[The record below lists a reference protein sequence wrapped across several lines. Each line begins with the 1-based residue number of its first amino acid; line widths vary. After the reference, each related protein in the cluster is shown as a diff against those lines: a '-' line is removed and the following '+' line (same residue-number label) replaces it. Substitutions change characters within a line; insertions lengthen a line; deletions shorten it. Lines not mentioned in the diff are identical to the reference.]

1 MARMEASPKTK
12 LNKQSTL
19 GYKSFGSSNQ
29 LADGSSPSDLTC
41 DLTKNYDPF
50 HLKQL
55 APNGTNLFDQS
66 PSNQEADEDCSSR
79 GTPITVYALSTIFA
93 MPVSIALVL
102 QIYLGE
108 SLVFQHEEL
117 FSDHERCTALGHRV
131 LRDGGSSVDAAI
143 AGALCLGVVHP
154 HVSGVGG
161 GGIMLVHDIHR
172 NETRVINFL
181 GSAPKA
187 FRREVLHNVSQAKAG
202 LQVGVPGML
211 RGLHRAHTLY
221 GGLPWEDVVSR
232 AAAVAREG
240 FNVSHSLAD
249 AISKVS
255 GEQQSQSFNNAF
267 MPHGRPLSAGSYV
280 RLPRLAGVLEAGLLN
295 FYHGNLSQEIV
306 DEVQANGGVLSREDI
321 GNYSVD
327 VELPIDAQYNDKE
340 FIIQVPP
347 PPSAG
352 AVLLSALNLLEGL
365 HISKSNVTETQT
377 RLWIAE
383 ALKTALA
390 MASGLGDPNY
400 NSSVTEALSDMLSK
414 SQAEVFGQQLNYSH
428 TSPSEYLSPIHS
440 TQTELVA
447 GQVIVMGQDKLI
459 VSVASSLSRPFGSRL
474 ITQSGIVLNS
484 LILDFSWPNTS
495 REQLQTNQENCVEP
509 GKRPLSLL
517 MPIIVVP
524 ALHKCGIHMAVSTS
538 GEQNALS
545 VITQMLVNVLF
556 FHTEKNDSFSLTG
569 LHHQFEPNKLLVHS
583 HYQGESGQSF
593 HAKAHA
599 VQRVRTEESY

>member
-1 MARMEASPKTK
+1 MTQAKVLAERHHVSRNAIQRQNRVRQGVQHHSYHLQQP
-12 LNKQSTL
+12 
-19 GYKSFGSSNQ
+19 GY
-29 LADGSSPSDLTC
+29 
-41 DLTKNYDPF
+41 PF

-55 APNGTNLFDQS
+55 APNGTNLFHQS

-93 MPVSIALVL
+93 IGVSIALVL

-108 SLVFQHEEL
+108 SLV
-117 FSDHERCTALGHRV
+117 C
-131 LRDGGSSVDAAI
+131 
-143 AGALCLGVVHP
+143 
-154 HVSGVGG
+154 
-161 GGIMLVHDIHR
+161 
-172 NETRVINFL
+172 N
-181 GSAPKA
+181 
-187 FRREVLHNVSQAKAG
+187 
-202 LQVGVPGML
+202 
-211 RGLHRAHTLY
+211 
-221 GGLPWEDVVSR
+221 
-232 AAAVAREG
+232 
-240 FNVSHSLAD
+240 AD

-255 GEQQSQSFNNAF
+255 GEQQSQSFNNTF

-306 DEVQANGGVLSREDI
+306 DEAQANGGVLSREDI

-327 VELPIDAQYNDKE
+327 VEIPIEAQYNDKE

-400 NSSVTEALSDMLSK
+400 NSSVTEALSNMLSK

-447 GQVIVMGQDKLI
+447 GQVTVMGQDKLI

-474 ITQSGIVLNS
+474 VTRSGIVLNS

-495 REQLQTNQENCVEP
+495 REQLQINQENCVEP

-524 ALHKCGIHMAVSTS
+524 ALHKCGIHVAVSTS

-545 VITQMLVNVLF
+545 VITQMLVNLLF

-583 HYQGESGQSF
+583 HFQGDSGQSF

>member
-1 MARMEASPKTK
+1 KLRPCGDMVRMEASPEAK

-19 GYKSFGSSNQ
+19 GYKSFGSSYQ
-29 LADGSSPSDLTC
+29 LFKFALKTQQISTPFKVVFSSLAAATAPL
-41 DLTKNYDPF
+41 

-66 PSNQEADEDCSSR
+66 PSNLKETGEDCSSR
-79 GTPITVYALSTIFA
+79 GTPIPVYALSTIFA
-93 MPVSIALVL
+93 IGVTIALVL

-108 SLVFQHEEL
+108 IVFGSRCGCLPDICL
-117 FSDHERCTALGHRV
+117 F
-131 LRDGGSSVDAAI
+131 
-143 AGALCLGVVHP
+143 P
-154 HVSGVGG
+154 HCR

-187 FRREVLHNVSQAKAG
+187 FRTEALHNVSQAG

-211 RGLHRAHTLY
+211 RGLQRAHTLY
-221 GGLPWEDVVSR
+221 GGVFRHTIMIKVTFYTTDLIKL
-232 AAAVAREG
+232 
-240 FNVSHSLAD
+240 SLFSSCLHLHFV
-249 AISKVS
+249 I
-255 GEQQSQSFNNAF
+255 
-267 MPHGRPLSAGSYV
+267 
-280 RLPRLAGVLEAGLLN
+280 LAL
-295 FYHGNLSQEIV
+295 
-306 DEVQANGGVLSREDI
+306 
-321 GNYSVD
+321 
-327 VELPIDAQYNDKE
+327 E

-352 AVLLSALNLLEGL
+352 AVLLSALSLLDGL

-377 RLWIAE
+377 RLWIVE

-390 MASGLGDPNY
+390 MACGLGDPNY
-400 NSSVTEALSDMLSK
+400 NSSVTEVLSNMLSK

-447 GQVIVMGQDKLI
+447 GQVIVMGQDNLI

-474 ITQSGIVLNS
+474 ITRSGIVLNS
-484 LILDFSWPNTS
+484 LIFDFSWPNTS
-495 REQLQTNQENCVEP
+495 RGQLQTNQENCVEP
-509 GKRPLSLL
+509 GTRPLSLL

-524 ALHKCGIHMAVSTS
+524 ASYKCGIHMAVSTS

-556 FHTEKNDSFSLTG
+556 FHTEKNDSFSPTG
-569 LHHQFEPNKLLVHS
+569 LQHQFEPNKLLVRCEYRFAFCS
-583 HYQGESGQSF
+583 PCSSKSEDRGVLLSP
-593 HAKAHA
+593 
-599 VQRVRTEESY
+599 TECLS

>member
-1 MARMEASPKTK
+1 MARMEASPEAK

-19 GYKSFGSSNQ
+19 GYKSFGSSYQ
-29 LADGSSPSDLTC
+29 LADGSSPNDLTC
-41 DLTKNYDPF
+41 DLAKKHAPL

-66 PSNQEADEDCSSR
+66 PSNLKETGEDCSSR
-79 GTPITVYALSTIFA
+79 GTPIPVYALSTIFA
-93 MPVSIALVL
+93 IGVTIALVL

-108 SLVFQHEEL
+108 SLVFQHREL

-143 AGALCLGVVHP
+143 ASALCLGVVHP

-187 FRREVLHNVSQAKAG
+187 FRMEVLHNVSQAKAG

-211 RGLHRAHTLY
+211 RGLQRAHTLY
-221 GGLPWEDVVSR
+221 GGLQWEDVVSR
-232 AAAVAREG
+232 AADVAREG

-249 AISKVS
+249 AISKV
-255 GEQQSQSFNNAF
+255 
-267 MPHGRPLSAGSYV
+267 R
-280 RLPRLAGVLEAGLLN
+280 GVLEAGLLN

-306 DEVQANGGVLSREDI
+306 DEVRANGGVLSREDI

-327 VELPIDAQYNDKE
+327 VELPIEAQYNDKE

-352 AVLLSALNLLEGL
+352 AVLLSALSLLDGL

-377 RLWIAE
+377 RLWIVE

-390 MASGLGDPNY
+390 MACGLGDPNY
-400 NSSVTEALSDMLSK
+400 NSSVTEALSNMLSK

-447 GQVIVMGQDKLI
+447 GQVIVMGQDNLI

-474 ITQSGIVLNS
+474 ITRSGIVLNS

-495 REQLQTNQENCVEP
+495 RGQLQTNQENCVEP

-524 ALHKCGIHMAVSTS
+524 ASYKCGIHMAVSTS

-556 FHTEKNDSFSLTG
+556 FHTEKNDSFSPTG
-569 LHHQFEPNKLLVHS
+569 LQHQFEPNKLLVRS
-583 HYQGESGQSF
+583 HFQGDSGQIF

>member
-1 MARMEASPKTK
+1 
-12 LNKQSTL
+12 
-19 GYKSFGSSNQ
+19 
-29 LADGSSPSDLTC
+29 
-41 DLTKNYDPF
+41 
-50 HLKQL
+50 
-55 APNGTNLFDQS
+55 NLFDQS

-108 SLVFQHEEL
+108 SLVFQHGEL

-187 FRREVLHNVSQAKAG
+187 FRREAG

-221 GGLPWEDVVSR
+221 GGPALP
-232 AAAVAREG
+232 
-240 FNVSHSLAD
+240 FTT
-249 AISKVS
+249 K
-255 GEQQSQSFNNAF
+255 
-267 MPHGRPLSAGSYV
+267 
-280 RLPRLAGVLEAGLLN
+280 
-295 FYHGNLSQEIV
+295 
-306 DEVQANGGVLSREDI
+306 VQANGGVLSREDI
-321 GNYSVD
+321 GNYSFVI
-327 VELPIDAQYNDKE
+327 LALE

-569 LHHQFEPNKLLVHS
+569 LHHQFEPNKLLVHCEYHFAFCITS
-583 HYQGESGQSF
+583 CFLISLPISSLSRSGQSF

>member
-1 MARMEASPKTK
+1 DMARMEASPKTK

-29 LADGSSPSDLTC
+29 LADGSSPSDLTFAFSS
-41 DLTKNYDPF
+41 LAAATDPF

-79 GTPITVYALSTIFA
+79 GTPIAVYALSTIFA

-108 SLVFQHEEL
+108 SLVFQYGEL

-187 FRREVLHNVSQAKAG
+187 FRREVLYNVSQAKAG

-240 FNVSHSLAD
+240 FNVSHSL
-249 AISKVS
+249 
-255 GEQQSQSFNNAF
+255 GETNCCSFFNNAF

-327 VELPIDAQYNDKE
+327 VELPIEFVILALE

-400 NSSVTEALSDMLSK
+400 NSSVTEALSNMLSK
-414 SQAEVFGQQLNYSH
+414 SQAEVFRQHLQCDSDD
-428 TSPSEYLSPIHS
+428 
-440 TQTELVA
+440 QTKIYV
-447 GQVIVMGQDKLI
+447 
-459 VSVASSLSRPFGSRL
+459 RPFGSRL

-495 REQLQTNQENCVEP
+495 REQLQTNQP

-569 LHHQFEPNKLLVHS
+569 LHHQFEPNKLLVHCEY
-583 HYQGESGQSF
+583 HFAFYQARLLTFTG
-593 HAKAHA
+593 A
-599 VQRVRTEESY
+599 

>member
-1 MARMEASPKTK
+1 DMARMEASPKTK

-29 LADGSSPSDLTC
+29 LADGSSPSDLTFAFSS
-41 DLTKNYDPF
+41 LAAATDPF

-108 SLVFQHEEL
+108 SLVFQHGEL

-327 VELPIDAQYNDKE
+327 VELPIE
-340 FIIQVPP
+340 VPP

-352 AVLLSALNLLEGL
+352 AVLLSALNLLEEL

-400 NSSVTEALSDMLSK
+400 NASVTEALSDMLSK

-495 REQLQTNQENCVEP
+495 REQLQTNQP

-524 ALHKCGIHMAVSTS
+524 ALHKCGIHIAVSTS

-545 VITQMLVNVLF
+545 VITQ
-556 FHTEKNDSFSLTG
+556 KNDSFSLTG
-569 LHHQFEPNKLLVHS
+569 LHHQFEPNKLLVHCEYHFAFCS
-583 HYQGESGQSF
+583 
-593 HAKAHA
+593 
-599 VQRVRTEESY
+599 